1 MARWAVFD
9 VDGTLLPGSS
19 MERRF
24 VDYLLRHK
32 KLPLKNLVG
41 YVLKIMVAVLA
52 KDGIKAVKAN
62 KSYLREYSVVD
73 IEKEAE
79 CCFNHYIAPSFFKAG
94 QQKINWLR
102 QQGYKILIISG
113 APSFLARRL
122 KSLYCPDFLICSELE
137 TNNGLYTGNL
147 SGLYPYGQGKRILL
161 EEIREKLDLNFSQSI
176 VFANHYSDIHHM
188 KLFGRAVAVN
198 PGFRLRRAAK
208 KYGWQI
214 VSWP

>member
-24 VDYLLRHK
+24 VDYLLRQK
-32 KLPLKNLVG
+32 KLPLKNLLS
-41 YVLKIMVAVLA
+41 YILSSLKALWS
-52 KDGIKAVKAN
+52 KDGLAAIKAN
-62 KSYLREYSVVD
+62 KSYLRQYPVAT

-79 CCFNHYIAPSFFKAG
+79 CCFKCYIAPAFFKAG
-94 QQKINWLR
+94 QQKINRLR
-102 QQGYKILIISG
+102 QQGYKILVISG

-122 KSLYCPDFLICSELE
+122 KSLCSPDFLICTELE
-137 TNNGLYTGNL
+137 TDNGLYTGNL

-161 EEIREKLDLNFSQSI
+161 EEIKEKLDLDFERSI
-176 VFANHYSDIHHM
+176 VFANHYSDIYHM
-188 KLFGRAVAVN
+188 RLFGKAVAVN